1 MLCCFTRYVFIL
13 NYTYKALFYN
23 KTYRATYDYSLFT
36 LQALNS
42 YKSCRSLYHMF
53 TMTSTSQMSNW
64 DKVRAFECFLH
75 IATDDAVVK
84 LLSSGKSSA
93 QMRLVFIV

>member
-1 MLCCFTRYVFIL
+1 
-13 NYTYKALFYN
+13 
-23 KTYRATYDYSLFT
+23 
-36 LQALNS
+36 
-42 YKSCRSLYHMF
+42 MF